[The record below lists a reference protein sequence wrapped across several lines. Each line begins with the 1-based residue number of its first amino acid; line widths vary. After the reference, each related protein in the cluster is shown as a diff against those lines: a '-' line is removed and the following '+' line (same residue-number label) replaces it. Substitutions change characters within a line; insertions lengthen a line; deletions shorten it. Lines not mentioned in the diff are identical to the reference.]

1 MSSSLAEG
9 YITSENALLNIF
21 KYLDLIAIAKLR
33 KVSSSWR
40 NFIDNEFRIWQ
51 KFVCTSDEIKPW
63 RYQLIQTKYPSISS
77 SDYDNLSNEQ
87 YKELFVSYINWR
99 RVNNYDQSQVA
110 FQNSA
115 FFDDPKNAIT
125 LIDTW
130 ANYIAFV
137 DGNENSMVLV
147 DINTGESLM
156 NLVRFN
162 SQLFPPEN
170 SDEISQNV
178 ELSIRLL
185 RIFKPAIDRLF
196 FCIQTDSAVFFWDVN
211 EKIPIPTPEIL
222 RENPRQRPIDISRG
236 FDSNLYVTLYSLRRI
251 DIVRCKFDINSQSI
265 VAQKIIIVN
274 PPGNLNYP
282 VFKDIFFQKTAIL
295 MIYRHIKSSYLMQV
309 NIPENLENPIE
320 INGNDKK
327 YIKTIFNNLDRP
339 DFLYGLSITNFNTVL
354 AYYPTESRL
363 DISLKLK
370 SSGLNYSNFTEKSY
384 ILPSEFGRIVD
395 LFFYMNNLYLLTEK
409 DLLIIYKLKN
419 VKHLIHLQLNNL
431 QPKVINIS
439 GLRTLNAWLATE
451 SNNKPFIIVST
462 YGKTK
467 LQAVRVN

>member
-1 MSSSLAEG
+1 MTHSH
-9 YITSENALLNIF
+9 T
-21 KYLDLIAIAKLR
+21 
-33 KVSSSWR
+33 
-40 NFIDNEFRIWQ
+40 
-51 KFVCTSDEIKPW
+51 T
-63 RYQLIQTKYPSISS
+63 
-77 SDYDNLSNEQ
+77 
-87 YKELFVSYINWR
+87 
-99 RVNNYDQSQVA
+99 
-110 FQNSA
+110 
-115 FFDDPKNAIT
+115 
-125 LIDTW
+125 
-130 ANYIAFV
+130 NYIAFV